1 MAILRV
7 AFLSTAVLE
16 FFASVSIALVAVYI
30 GFKLLGVFPF
40 GTGET
45 LTLAEGLTALMP
57 PQPQAC
63 CQTGW
68 PIAAISR

>member
-45 LTLAEGLTALMP
+45 LTLAEG
-57 PQPQAC
+57 
-63 CQTGW
+63 
-68 PIAAISR
+68 